1 MHNYVKYF
9 VSCSKFQHACFK
21 LIKILIKTIVKTTLC
36 AMFFF
41 VRQFLIW
48 KALLTSKKN
57 WQQSNF
63 QLVSNP
69 EHCYLLAHLNIRFT
83 LAKKN
88 PANLDVLNNLLL
100 VPTFCADLCLH
111 QTSKKDALKTP
122 RYIQRCFLLPVS
134 APAQDNSDVEEIF
147 RQERVRLQQIRS
159 DQESARSSPESRMH
173 RKQEIDKIRKRPNQ
187 SVPGSKLVVY
197 VFCLSL
203 GTVIVIF
210 LVVTKI

>member
-1 MHNYVKYF
+1 M
-9 VSCSKFQHACFK
+9 
-21 LIKILIKTIVKTTLC
+21 
-36 AMFFF
+36 
-41 VRQFLIW
+41 
-48 KALLTSKKN
+48 
-57 WQQSNF
+57 
-63 QLVSNP
+63 
-69 EHCYLLAHLNIRFT
+69 
-83 LAKKN
+83 
-88 PANLDVLNNLLL
+88 
-100 VPTFCADLCLH
+100 
-111 QTSKKDALKTP
+111 
-122 RYIQRCFLLPVS
+122 S
-134 APAQDNSDVEEIF
+134 APVQDNPDVGEKF

>member
-1 MHNYVKYF
+1 MF
-9 VSCSKFQHACFK
+9 
-21 LIKILIKTIVKTTLC
+21 LC
-36 AMFFF
+36 
-41 VRQFLIW
+41 QFPVW

-57 WQQSNF
+57 CQQSNS
-63 QLVSNP
+63 QLVSNAG
-69 EHCYLLAHLNIRFT
+69 HCYLLAHLNIRFALT
-83 LAKKN
+83 KEKK
-88 PANLDVLNNLLL
+88 
-100 VPTFCADLCLH
+100 T
-111 QTSKKDALKTP
+111 TSQYECVESNAA
-122 RYIQRCFLLPVS
+122 FLLPVS
-134 APAQDNSDVEEIF
+134 APVQDNPDVGEKF

-203 GTVIVIF
+203 GTVIVIV